1 MTAGNITRR
10 GAHSWRLK
18 FETGERDPLTA
29 RRRTRYV
36 TVNGTKK
43 DAQRELTRLLS
54 EVDNGISVDPSTLTV
69 TDYLRMWL
77 TGAAHLSGKTRE
89 RYDDLIEQQIIPHL
103 GTLPVQKLRPTNI
116 ADWHAILLR
125 AGGKN
130 GRPLSARTVTSAHRV
145 LHTALA
151 EAARL
156 ERVGRNVAG
165 MVRPPKAAAPEIEIL
180 KADQVGELLAKL
192 DGHRLYPIAALAL
205 GTGLRRGELCAL
217 RWGNIDL
224 DRARLRVENA
234 MEQTRTAIRLKEP
247 KTRHGRRTLAL
258 PAAVVE
264 ALRAHRTEQLQ
275 QRLLFGLGRPT
286 ADDFVFSLPDGS
298 PWEPN
303 YLSRVWRHTM
313 TTRKLPPIGLHAVRH
328 THASALIAG
337 GIDVLTIAKRLG
349 HGTPA
354 FTLSVYGHLFAD
366 TDAAAARAID
376 VAMGAK
382 PQT

>member
-1 MTAGNITRR
+1 MTVA
-10 GAHSWRLK
+10 
-18 FETGERDPLTA
+18 
-29 RRRTRYV
+29 
-36 TVNGTKK
+36 
-43 DAQRELTRLLS
+43 
-54 EVDNGISVDPSTLTV
+54 
-69 TDYLRMWL
+69 DYLPTWL
-77 TGAAHLSGKTRE
+77 AGANHLSGKTRE
-89 RYDDLIEQQIIPHL
+89 RYGDLIEQQIIPHL
-103 GTLPVQKLRPTNI
+103 GNLPVQKLRPANI

-125 AGGKN
+125 AGGKG

-151 EAARL
+151 DAARL

-192 DGHRLYPIAALAL
+192 NGHRLYPIAALAL
-205 GTGLRRGELCAL
+205 GTGLRRGELSAL
-217 RWGNIDL
+217 RWGDV
-224 DRARLRVENA
+224 DFDKARLRVENA

-247 KTRHGRRTLAL
+247 KTRHGRRTLKL
-258 PAAVVE
+258 PAAVVDT
-264 ALRAHRTEQLQ
+264 LRAHRTEQLQ
-275 QRLLFGLGRPT
+275 QRLLFGLGRST
-286 ADDFVFSLPDGS
+286 ADDFVFTLPDGS

-303 YLSRVWRHTM
+303 YLSRVWRHAM
-313 TTRKLPPIGLHAVRH
+313 ITRKLPPIGLHALRH
-328 THASALIAG
+328 THASALIAA
-337 GIDVLTIAKRLG
+337 GIDVLTIARRLG